1 MLVYRAG
8 DGPAITP
15 VACWSDG
22 TALWL
27 TVSRHGAEIAAL
39 RGDPRCALWI
49 APPRHRP
56 GDAGGRDDAAGDAGV
71 AGVVVDG
78 TARVFDVSDPVRLAL
93 HAPVIAAAL
102 AALALTHRAEL
113 AGHVRDLPRASGAW
127 MAQHRALVRVR
138 IDRARS
144 RMVPGQV
151 TGVGPVLPTELP
163 AAVRRALTGIR
174 QVTLATERG
183 DALVVQPA
191 VWSAGFQLA
200 VGTTVHPGA
209 DTPACIAID
218 HEPDDRQSEGARLML
233 RGTVDG
239 GLRFHPDRAT
249 WWRGLASDST
259 TLRAPATTSGIVLPD

>member
-22 TALWL
+22 AALWL
-27 TVSRHGAEIAAL
+27 TVPRQGAEIAAL
-39 RGDPRCALWI
+39 RGDPSCALWI
-49 APPRHRP
+49 APRRHRP
-56 GDAGGRDDAAGDAGV
+56 GDAQSRDDTGGDADAAGV
-71 AGVVVDG
+71 AVDG
-78 TARVFDVSDPVRLAL
+78 TARIFDVSDPVRLAL
-93 HAPVIAAAL
+93 HAPVITAAL
-102 AALALTHRAEL
+102 AALALTHRSEL
-113 AGHVRDLPRASGAW
+113 AGYMRDLPRASGAW
-127 MAQHRALVRVR
+127 MAQRRALVRVR

-144 RMVPGQV
+144 RMVPGRI

-174 QVTLATERG
+174 QVTLATQRG
-183 DALVVQPA
+183 DALMVQPA
-191 VWSAGFQLA
+191 VWGAGFQLE
-200 VGTTVHPGA
+200 VGTTVRPGA

-218 HEPDDRQSEGARLML
+218 HEPDDRQTEGAGLML

-249 WWRGLASDST
+249 WWQGLTSDST